1 MQVWDVAVVDRTGV
15 VEDLVVAA
23 AETLGLAFAVRTAH
37 EVRPDERED
46 VLVIG
51 PRECTRAG
59 LRRVSRWTQV
69 HPTAV
74 VAAVGVPVDGPGA
87 DALRASGVRV
97 ISRGTP
103 TPAKL
108 RTAIRTVDERL
119 AQLRADTVEFLR
131 DEEPEALVAPAPVV
145 TDVVADPSA
154 ELSVVSSIETSPEVA
169 AFTGSATVITVASA
183 TGGCGKTFYATN
195 PAAMVAQS
203 GKRTLLIDLDLQF
216 GEVAPALR
224 LRHPYTIY
232 DGLYD
237 GNGQPLDTLAMD
249 EHLSELVAHSHLGF
263 DVLIAPR
270 DPAHADH
277 VGARDA
283 ARTLDVAGRHYDV
296 IIVDTPPSLN
306 EVVLTAL
313 DRSDSV
319 AVLATLD
326 VPSLKNLTVF
336 LDTLKR
342 LRLDDSH
349 VRLLLNKVEADI
361 GITVAQAQETFDGRF
376 VGAIPTSRAVS
387 RSINAGTVVIA
398 SEPRATVSV
407 ELRKSLI
414 PVLPGGLVPVS
425 PDAPA
430 RRNLFARLASV
441 LRPAGAL
448 TGGTP

>member
-1 MQVWDVAVVDRTGV
+1 MQVWDVAIIDRTGV

-23 AETLGLAFAVRTAH
+23 AETLGLAFAVRTAY
-37 EVRPDERED
+37 EVRADERED

-59 LRRVSRWTQV
+59 LRRVWRWTQV

-74 VAAVGVPVDGPGA
+74 VAAVGVPVDGPSA
-87 DALRASGVRV
+87 DALRAAGVRV

-103 TPAKL
+103 TPAKV

-131 DEEPEALVAPAPVV
+131 DEEPEELPLPAPVTAAV
-145 TDVVADPSA
+145 DDAV
-154 ELSVVSSIETSPEVA
+154 ETSADDEPTVPS
-169 AFTGSATVITVASA
+169 SAMVITVASA

-195 PAAMVAQS
+195 LAAMVAQT

-237 GNGQPLDTLAMD
+237 GTGQPLSAAAMD
-249 EHLSELVAHSHLGF
+249 EHLSELVAHSDLGF

-349 VRLLLNKVEADI
+349 VRLLLNKVESDI
-361 GITVAQAQETFDGRF
+361 GITVAQAQDTFGDRF
-376 VGAIPTSRAVS
+376 VAAIPTSRAVS

-407 ELRKSLI
+407 ELKKSLA
-414 PVLPGGLVPVS
+414 PVLPGGLVPEAPVV
-425 PDAPA
+425 PA
-430 RRNLFARLASV
+430 RRSLFARLASA